1 MFGALKPF
9 AFFLGGSASVL
20 VLATVIGT
28 AHPTFVALLC
38 LVILLAGLPHGAFDY
53 HIMSARYEGSALA
66 FALAVYV
73 GLAGITVLLWWLMPL
88 WFLSSFL
95 AYSAYHFGD
104 SDWPDQGTK
113 RKWSWGL
120 SIVGLPCLLAP
131 QSVEPMFAVIAGIA
145 EIALLT

>member
-1 MFGALKPF
+1 MFGVLKPF

-66 FALAVYV
+66 FALVVYV
-73 GLAGITVLLWWLMPL
+73 GLAGITLGGDGYMRWLGHIPNRDR
-88 WFLSSFL
+88 FIE
-95 AYSAYHFGD
+95 
-104 SDWPDQGTK
+104 P
-113 RKWSWGL
+113 R
-120 SIVGLPCLLAP
+120 SI
-131 QSVEPMFAVIAGIA
+131 
-145 EIALLT
+145 